1 MIRMYS
7 YEQEAHQR
15 GYQSI
20 LGCDEAGRGPLA
32 GPLVV
37 AGVVLD
43 PSQPIEGLNDSKQL
57 TDKKRR
63 VLFKAIKQ
71 KAKAFHIDVID
82 EETLDQENVYQASKN
97 GMLRCAKAIKT
108 VDYVLTDAMPLKLND
123 MPVVALIKGDT
134 KSATI
139 AAASILAK
147 VTRDD
152 IMVRLAKKFPH
163 YGFEKHKGYPT
174 KQHLEALNIYGVS
187 AVHRTSFAPVR
198 RIIEKQMS
206 LSV

>member
-7 YEQEAHQR
+7 YEQEAYQH